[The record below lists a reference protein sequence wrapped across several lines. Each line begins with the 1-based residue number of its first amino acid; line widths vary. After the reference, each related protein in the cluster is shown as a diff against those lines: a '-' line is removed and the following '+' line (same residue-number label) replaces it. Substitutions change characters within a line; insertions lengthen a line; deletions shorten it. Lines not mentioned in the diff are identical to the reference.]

1 MPVQEK
7 HRPNSPESLDS
18 MPFLL
23 TQALLFVSNIRRIDQ
38 RLVMTTFYTDE
49 QIYLIWFT
57 SHQGKPFDQAPVL
70 WLVRNLNII
79 HRVGP
84 IANPMKIFQLIK
96 GLTLKYKDDQLVSS
110 FFITELGHMG
120 GWTIPFLSDDYHA
133 SSWPHTRSALY
144 PSGN

>member
-70 WLVRNLNII
+70 
-79 HRVGP
+79 
-84 IANPMKIFQLIK
+84 
-96 GLTLKYKDDQLVSS
+96 
-110 FFITELGHMG
+110 
-120 GWTIPFLSDDYHA
+120 
-133 SSWPHTRSALY
+133 
-144 PSGN
+144 